1 MSDLLRN
8 TMNLLKEPNA
18 KKRAVDSIINKK
30 FTRYSGVTNEQFNTA
45 LSRTGMRKRNLTR
58 YQDLAIK
65 KLLNEG
71 DIRDITKDEISKVS
85 ERLKD
90 DINVQSK
97 MKIGIDWFKDPA
109 KKLISSSSTQREKDY
124 AAKQLGMRVGVT
136 AVGALAAGKI
146 MHDLDSKDTLLGKL
160 PYSSKDAMH
169 LAIDTIVKL

>member
-1 MSDLLRN
+1 MNDLLRN
-8 TMNLLKEPNA
+8 AMNLLKEPNA
-18 KKRAVDSIINKK
+18 KRRSVDSIINKK
-30 FTRYSGVTNEQFNTA
+30 FTNYSGVTNEQFNTV

-58 YQDLAIK
+58 YEDLAIK

-85 ERLKD
+85 KNLKE

-97 MKIGIDWFKDPA
+97 IKMGADWFKNPA
-109 KKLISSSSTQREKDY
+109 QKLMSSSSTQSEKNY

-136 AVGALAAGKI
+136 AVGALAATKV